1 MGYSSWPVHR
11 LSPGPA
17 MPNVRLPEPGRPHV
31 LIEAAGAGSV
41 LDFDPSRVI
50 ELYKAHG
57 ALLLRGFR
65 VDVPQFNAF
74 ARQFCTTS
82 VVNES
87 PGRSPIDAEHHIHSV
102 DAGAGPFS
110 LHPELSREPWKP
122 DAAFFACLSAPS
134 RGGATTICDGVELVR
149 QMPEAVRG
157 GLEGRRLLH
166 IKQTWP
172 ELLEF
177 WLGSANPG
185 DDVLANPPAFCPYQF
200 RRFEGEILRLFTRPA
215 LHRPMF
221 IDAPAFGNFLL
232 FARFNN
238 NRVGYPLLDDGR
250 PVPDPWLYAIRE
262 TGERLK
268 AEIAWQPGDVLMLDN
283 TRFMH
288 GRTAI
293 VDPGERLIA
302 TFFGYLGF
310 AMPDSEEPPNPIW
323 RQGNFCPPLPPK
335 RRG

>member
-1 MGYSSWPVHR
+1 
-11 LSPGPA
+11 
-17 MPNVRLPEPGRPHV
+17 MPKIELPEPGRPHV
-31 LIEAAGAGSV
+31 LIEPAGEAGI
-41 LDFDPSRVI
+41 LDVDPSRIVA
-50 ELYKAHG
+50 LYKTHG
-57 ALLLRGFR
+57 ALLLRGFGA
-65 VDVPQFNAF
+65 DIPQFRDF

-87 PGRSPIDAEHHIHSV
+87 PGRSPIDPENHIHSV
-102 DAGAGPFS
+102 DGGMGPFS

-122 DAAFFACLSAPS
+122 DAAFFGCLSAPS

-149 QMPEAVRG
+149 AMPEAVRR

-172 ELLEF
+172 ELLEQ
-177 WLGSANPG
+177 WLGTSDPG
-185 DDVLANPPAFCPYQF
+185 DDILASPPSSCPYQF
-200 RRFEGEILRLFTRPA
+200 RRVEGEIIRFFTRPA

-238 NRVGYPLLDDGR
+238 RRIGYPLLDDGQ
-250 PVPDPWLYAIRE
+250 PVPDPWLHAIKA
-262 TGERLK
+262 TGDSLS
-268 AEIAWQPGDVLMLDN
+268 AEIAWRPGDVLMLDN

-293 VDPGERLIA
+293 LDAGERLIA

-310 AMPDSEEPPNPIW
+310 AIPDPEEPPDPLW
-323 RQGNFCPPLPPK
+323 RRSDFCPPLPP
-335 RRG
+335 RLLR

>member
-1 MGYSSWPVHR
+1 
-11 LSPGPA
+11 
-17 MPNVRLPEPGRPHV
+17 MPHIQLPEPGRPQV
-31 LIEAAGAGSV
+31 LIEAAGEADI
-41 LDFDPSRVI
+41 LDVDPARIV

-57 ALLLRGFR
+57 ALLLRGFGL
-65 VDVPQFNAF
+65 DVPRFNAF

-87 PGRSPIDAEHHIHSV
+87 PGRSPIDPDNNIHSV
-102 DAGAGPFS
+102 DGGVGAFS

-122 DAAFFACLSAPS
+122 DAAFFACFTAPS
-134 RGGATTICDGVELVR
+134 RGGATTFCDGVELVR
-149 QMPEAVRG
+149 AMPEAVRR
-157 GLEGRRLLH
+157 GLEHRRLLH

-177 WLGSANPG
+177 WLGTPSPSDSLLASPPPG
-185 DDVLANPPAFCPYQF
+185 CPYQF
-200 RRFEGEILRLFTRPA
+200 RRYDDEILRIFTRPA

-238 NRVGYPLLDDGR
+238 KRVGYPLLDDGN
-250 PVPDPWLYAIRE
+250 PVPDAWLEAIRD
-262 TGERLK
+262 TGEQLK
-268 AEIAWQPGDVLMLDN
+268 AEVAWRPGDVLMLDN
-283 TRFMH
+283 SRFMH

-310 AMPDSEEPPNPIW
+310 ALPDPEEPPDPIW
-323 RQGNFCPPLPPK
+323 RRTDFCPPLPP
-335 RRG
+335 RRRMG